1 MRAINPIPVP
11 PLVQGEARR
20 GPVLFMAT
28 NERIPPQNLEAEQSL
43 LGCLLIDQNAM
54 IKIADGLS
62 EDDFYRDANKKIYAT
77 IVELYNRHD
86 PVDLLSLGN
95 RLEEKGIV
103 QQVGGRA
110 YLVELSNVVA
120 TAANVKHY
128 AEIVT
133 KKATL
138 RRLIHSA
145 TEISRLGFDE
155 EEDIDA
161 TLDEAEHALFQV
173 TQKSNKN
180 TFVSIGDV
188 LSEAFDRIDELH
200 KGGGKLRG
208 TPSGFTEMDELLAGF
223 QKSDLVILAAR
234 PSVGKTSFALDIMR
248 NVGVK
253 NKIPIG
259 FFSLEM
265 SKEQLVDRMICAQ
278 ANVDL
283 WKLRTGRLSDKAED
297 FEKIGIALGELSEA
311 PIYIDDSATLN
322 IMQLRTK
329 ARRLKQEHGL
339 GMIVVDYLQLMEG
352 RSKKASENR
361 VQEVS
366 EISRGL
372 KQIAK
377 ELDIPVLALAQLSR
391 AVEQN
396 KPAIPRLSHLRDS
409 GSIEQDADVVMFIYR
424 KAADRNYQEN
434 ELSPEEKT
442 IAEIHVAKHRNG
454 PTGMVRLF
462 FEGKRASFRN
472 LQTSFRPQGSS
483 NDSMAPLAVAQPRP
497 QQAAPPQMMA
507 PPPIDPNPGV
517 PFN

>member
-1 MRAINPIPVP
+1 MAQ
-11 PLVQGEARR
+11 VQ
-20 GPVLFMAT
+20 
-28 NERIPPQNLEAEQSL
+28 RIPPQNLEAEQSL
-43 LGCLLIDQNAM
+43 LGSLLIDSNAV
-54 IKIADGLS
+54 IKIADS
-62 EDDFYRDANKKIYAT
+62 VTADDFYREANQRIFAT
-77 IVELYNRHD
+77 MLELFERHD
-86 PVDLLSLGN
+86 PIDILSLGN
-95 RLEEKGIV
+95 RLEEKGMI

-110 YLVELSNVVA
+110 YLVELSNIVP

-128 AEIVT
+128 AEIVQ

-138 RRLIHSA
+138 RRLIHTAS
-145 TEISRLGFDE
+145 EITRLGFDE
-155 EEDIDA
+155 EGEIDA
-161 TLDEAEHALFQV
+161 TLDEAERALFQV
-173 TQKSNKN
+173 SEKFNKN
-180 TFVSIGDV
+180 TFVSIGSV
-188 LSEAFDRIDELH
+188 LFEAFDRIDELH
-200 KGGGKLRG
+200 REGGKLRG
-208 TPSGFTEMDELLAGF
+208 IPTGYTELDDLLAGL
-223 QKSDLVILAAR
+223 QRSDLVILAAR
-234 PSVGKTSFALDIMR
+234 PSVGKTSLALDIAR
-248 NVGVK
+248 NIGVK

-283 WKLRTGRLSDKAED
+283 WKLRTGRLSDRAED
-297 FEKIGIALGELSEA
+297 FEKIGVALGELSEA
-311 PIYIDDSATLN
+311 PIFIDDSATLN

-329 ARRLKQEHGL
+329 ARRLKTEHGL
-339 GMIVVDYLQLMEG
+339 GMIIVDYLQLMEG
-352 RSKKASENR
+352 RTNKSDNR

-424 KAADRNYQEN
+424 KSADRSYQEAD
-434 ELSPEEKT
+434 LSPEEKN
-442 IAEIHVAKHRNG
+442 IAEIHIAKHRNG

-472 LQTSFRPQGSS
+472 LQTSYQPKQAAH
-483 NDSMAPLAVAQPRP
+483 NDGMAPLAVAPPPFQPRDM
-497 QQAAPPQMMA
+497 QMA
-507 PPPIDPNPGV
+507 PPPIDPNPSV
-517 PFN
+517 RVS